1 MKLKKRILFLV
12 LLTMLIGLVTGCGE
26 QSITYEVD
34 PGQEKQE
41 TKQKAPEIEGLTYES
56 TVETEYAK
64 GFQIY
69 RYEGGYSAIRV
80 SDGNDYLVVPEGGAV
95 PKNLPS
101 SCTVLQ
107 QPLDRTY
114 LVATSAMNMMNSID
128 ALDSICLAGAKEGT
142 WYTEEANAA
151 MKEGKIRYAGK
162 YSAPDYELLVAEKCN
177 FAIESS
183 MILHS
188 PEVAEKLVGMGIP
201 VFIDRASYEA
211 HPLGRT
217 EWLKVY
223 GELMDRKEEAQKAF
237 EAQKAHVT
245 SLDDFKNTEKTVAF
259 FYVNQNGTVVA
270 RKSADYV
277 PAMIEI
283 AGGRYI
289 FENLGDP
296 EKATSGV
303 DMTMEEFYATA
314 KDADYIIYNAT
325 IDEPLTSVDDLLAKS
340 ELFQDFKAVKEGNV
354 WSTDKYLYQAA
365 DENGSIIQDINVML
379 TDETV
384 TKLPFLYKVSK

>member
-1 MKLKKRILFLV
+1 MKKKMIFVLILAMF
-12 LLTMLIGLVTGCGE
+12 TCFMTACEG
-26 QSITYEVD
+26 QSVTYEANA
-34 PGQEKQE
+34 GNEQEAQVN
-41 TKQKAPEIEGLTYES
+41 APEIEGLTFS
-56 TVETEYAK
+56 SMVQNEYAT
-64 GFQIY
+64 GFKIY
-69 RYEGGYSAIRV
+69 RYEGGYSAIRI

-95 PKNLPS
+95 PSGLPS

-107 QPLDRTY
+107 QPLDKTY
-114 LVATSAMNMMNSID
+114 LVATSAMNMMDSID
-128 ALDSICLAGAKEGT
+128 AMDLIRLAGAKEGT
-142 WYTEEANAA
+142 WYTQSANQL
-151 MKEGKIRYAGK
+151 MQEGKILYAGK
-162 YSAPDYELLVAEKCN
+162 YSAPDYELLVAENCN
-177 FAIESS
+177 LAIESS

-188 PEVAEKLVGMGIP
+188 PEVQEKLEAMGIP

-223 GELMDRKEEAQKAF
+223 GEIMNRTEEAEKAF
-237 EAQKAHVT
+237 AEQKAHVT

-259 FYVNQNGTVVA
+259 FYLNQNGTVVA

-289 FENLGDP
+289 FENLGDAS
-296 EKATSGV
+296 KATSGV

-314 KDADYIIYNAT
+314 KDADYIIYNGT
-325 IDEPLTSVDDLLAKS
+325 IDDPLNSVDDLLAKS
-340 ELFQDFKAVKEGNV
+340 ELFADFKAVQDGNV

-379 TDETV
+379 TDETA
-384 TKLPFLYKVSK
+384 TQLPFLYKVSK

>member
-12 LLTMLIGLVTGCGE
+12 LLAMLIGLVTGCGE

-34 PGQEKQE
+34 QDQEKQE
-41 TKQKAPEIEGLTYES
+41 NKQKAPEIDGLTYES

-69 RYEGGYSAIRV
+69 RYKGGYSAIRV
-80 SDGNDYLVVPEGGAV
+80 SDGNDYLVVPEGGSV

-128 ALDSICLAGAKEGT
+128 ALDSIRLAGAKEGT
-142 WYTEEANAA
+142 WYSGAANAA
-151 MKEGKIRYAGK
+151 MKDGKILYAGK

-188 PEVAEKLVGMGIP
+188 PEVEEKLVGMGIP

-237 EAQKAHVT
+237 EKQKAYVT

-314 KDADYIIYNAT
+314 KEADYIIYNAT
-325 IDEPLTSVDDLLAKS
+325 IDDPLTSVDDLLAKS

-379 TDETV
+379 TDETA